1 MHQFPNQLWDSESL
15 SRLLYLNFEN
25 AGRMLNDL
33 HESGICGP
41 HPEKKEY
48 FIYAPVAPELN
59 DLIEQLAVFYSSNL
73 IEVTNMI
80 HSRAQSGRLVHLF
93 ADAFKFNKDN

>member
-1 MHQFPNQLWDSESL
+1 ML
-15 SRLLYLNFEN
+15 S
-25 AGRMLNDL
+25 DL
-33 HESGICGP
+33 QASGICAP
-41 HPEKKEY
+41 HSEKRECV
-48 FIYAPVAPELN
+48 IYAPVTGELN
-59 DLIEQLAVFYSSNL
+59 ELIEQLAIFYSSNL